1 MEHFKTKPN
10 RELKAGPEESDDQI
24 DTKMRPN
31 VKVISIEPNDDGFF
45 VATPLPI
52 EQAQLAL

>member
-1 MEHFKTKPN
+1 MPK
-10 RELKAGPEESDDQI
+10 RELKAGHEESDDQI
-24 DTKMRPN
+24 DTKLRPDVN
-31 VKVISIEPNDDGFF
+31 VISIEPNDDGFF